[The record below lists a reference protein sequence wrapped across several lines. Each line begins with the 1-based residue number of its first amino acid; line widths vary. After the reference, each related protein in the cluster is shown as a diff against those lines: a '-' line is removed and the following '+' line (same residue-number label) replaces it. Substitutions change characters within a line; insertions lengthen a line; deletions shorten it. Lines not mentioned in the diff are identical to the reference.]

1 MDRCAQVGHEEEEMS
16 GVLPTLLP
24 KRIYVTKGTKK
35 KVLVCRAQA
44 DGP

>member
-1 MDRCAQVGHEEEEMS
+1 MV

-24 KRIYVTKGTKK
+24 KRIYVTKGTKQ
-35 KVLVCRAQA
+35 KVPVCRAQA

>member
-1 MDRCAQVGHEEEEMS
+1 MGASDVGHDEEEMV

-24 KRIYVTKGTKK
+24 KRISVTKGTKQT
-35 KVLVCRAQA
+35 VPVCRAQA